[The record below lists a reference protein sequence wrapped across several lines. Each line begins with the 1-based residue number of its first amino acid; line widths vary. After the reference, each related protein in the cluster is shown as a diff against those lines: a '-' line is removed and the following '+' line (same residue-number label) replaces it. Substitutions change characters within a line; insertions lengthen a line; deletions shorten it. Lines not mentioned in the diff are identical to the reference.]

1 MPGLIMFVFYRDSI
15 ALLKY
20 HINPFKSQRNVTIYI
35 PLFLQK
41 SGFSLA
47 TSSPKNI
54 AEGL

>member
-1 MPGLIMFVFYRDSI
+1 MFVFNRDSI
-15 ALLKY
+15 ALLNF